1 MAMRE
6 IETNRDLGMTIVGFI
21 DDNTR
26 IHGRKIQGYP
36 VLGGQEGLENI
47 IKKHNI
53 QEIIVSFKQ
62 NGKERKREVNNLC
75 RSIEADVNVTQM
87 RLVIS

>member
-1 MAMRE
+1 
-6 IETNRDLGMTIVGFI
+6 
-21 DDNTR
+21 
-26 IHGRKIQGYP
+26 

-62 NGKERKREVNNLC
+62 NGKEKRREVNNLC